1 VIAVG
6 GDAMPPLVALIIE
19 SYRRLLGRPLVDET
33 LDAAAQAAWLN
44 DDAPFGLLA
53 HNTQPDPRFV
63 YANLAALACFEY
75 SQDELIG
82 LPSRLTAEAPNRAER
97 QRLLDAVARDG
108 FVEHYRGLRIAKS
121 GRRFWIE
128 DVTVWMLVDADG
140 RTHGQAAVY
149 QGWRDV

>member
-1 VIAVG
+1 
-6 GDAMPPLVALIIE
+6 MPPLVALIIE

-53 HNTQPDPRFV
+53 HDTQPDPCFI

-75 SQDELIG
+75 PEDELIG

-97 QRLLDAVARDG
+97 QSLLDAVARDG

-140 RTHGQAAVY
+140 RTHGQAAAY
-149 QGWRDV
+149 RRWRDV

>member
-1 VIAVG
+1 MTASG
-6 GDAMPPLVALIIE
+6 GGAPPLVHLIIE
-19 SYRRLLGRPLVDET
+19 SYRRLLGRPLVDAT

-53 HNTQPDPRFV
+53 HDTQPDPRFI
-63 YANLAALACFEY
+63 YANLAALAAFEY
-75 SQDELIG
+75 PQDELIG

-108 FVEHYRGLRIAKS
+108 FVEDYRGLRIAKS

-149 QGWRDV
+149 RRWRDI

>member
-1 VIAVG
+1 MIAVG

-53 HNTQPDPRFV
+53 HDTQPDPCFI
-63 YANLAALACFEY
+63 YANLAALASFEY
-75 SQDELIG
+75 PEDELIG
-82 LPSRLTAEAPNRAER
+82 LPSRLTAEAPNRSER

-108 FVEHYRGLRIAKS
+108 FVEHYCGLRIAKS

-140 RTHGQAAVY
+140 RAHGQAAVY
-149 QGWRDV
+149 RGWRDV